1 MKECNCP
8 LCQIRKAIQDGNDP
22 MVAKVVKIDLSDFKA
37 VKSQKPEIAL
47 VANRDI
53 KEGELVVLGKDVRIP
68 SVEEFMS
75 YKLENEN
82 TKSEIDKIW
91 CEMMNTDKLPTE
103 LDRATDAWHHAENLY
118 KKGVIVK

>member
-22 MVAKVVKIDLSDFKA
+22 MVAKVVKIDLSDFKS

-91 CEMMNTDKLPTE
+91 CEMMNADKLPTE